1 MNNESTGPT
10 DPADGSET
18 APASGDDGGGPDETT
33 ARHGRRR
40 GGLAR
45 RIGLTV
51 LLALLLVSAVVVGGG
66 YWGWERFTEPG
77 PLREARSVVVPSGA
91 GVRAIAHR
99 LTSAGVIARPEIFV
113 LAARVTG
120 MHASLKAGEFAF
132 DPGMSQRAVLGK
144 LVSGDTVDR
153 FVTVPEGLTSA
164 EIVALL
170 RAEPGLSG
178 TIEAVPPE
186 GTLLPETYHYELDTA
201 RAAILRRMRAAMDET
216 LAGLWETRAPNLPFD
231 DPGEA
236 VTLASIVEKETG
248 VASERPMVAGVFVN
262 RLRRGMRLQSDPT
275 VAYALTE
282 GAGAL
287 ERALTRRDWKLDH
300 PYNTYRIDGLPPG
313 PIANPGR
320 AALAAVLDP
329 AETKALYFVAD
340 GSGGH
345 AFAETLKEH
354 NRNVA
359 KWRRTRDSD
368 D

>member
-1 MNNESTGPT
+1 MNSENTGPT
-10 DPADGSET
+10 DPAEEAGT
-18 APASGDDGGGPDETT
+18 APLPEGKPP
-33 ARHGRRR
+33 RRGR
-40 GGLAR
+40 GGLVR
-45 RIGLTV
+45 RIGRTV
-51 LLALLLVSAVVVGGG
+51 LLTLLLVSVLAVAGG

-77 PLREARSVVVPSGA
+77 PLNEARSVVVPNGA
-91 GVRAIAHR
+91 GVRAIADR
-99 LTSAGVIARPEIFV
+99 LASAGVIGRPEIFI

-132 DPGMSQRAVLGK
+132 DPAMSQRAVLEK

-153 FVTVPEGLTSA
+153 FVTVPEGLTSM

-178 TIEAVPPE
+178 AIDEVPPD
-186 GTLLPETYHYELDTA
+186 GTLLPETYHYELDA
-201 RAAILRRMRAAMDET
+201 DRAAILERMRVAMDQT
-216 LAGLWETRAPNLPFD
+216 LTGLWETRAPNLPFEN
-231 DPGEA
+231 PRQA

-248 VASERPMVAGVFVN
+248 VAGERPMVAGVFVN

-275 VAYALTE
+275 VVYALTE

-287 ERALTRRDWKLDH
+287 GRMLTRRDWKLDH
-300 PYNTYRIDGLPPG
+300 PYNTYQIDGLPPG

-359 KWRRTRDSD
+359 KWRRVRDSAE
-368 D
+368 